1 MPLTLKDIQNAA
13 KAIHG
18 SIVKTL
24 CAPSTT
30 LSEITGASIILK
42 FENLQF
48 TGSFKERGALN
59 KLLSLP
65 PENRKAGVIAMSAGN
80 HAQAVA
86 YHAQQLKIPAVI
98 VMPKYTPNLKVEH
111 TRAFNAEVILKG
123 EDFDETGAFTKKLAV
138 ERGLQLIHPYDD
150 EKVMAGQ
157 GTVALEML
165 EAFPDLEFIVVPVGG
180 GGFIAGC
187 AIAAKSINPAI
198 SIIGVEAEGYPS
210 MCCALKKASPKWG
223 KYSLAEGIAVKE
235 PGCLP
240 LAIIR
245 ETVDD
250 ILLVEEADIE
260 KAVLL
265 LLEVE
270 KTVVEGAGAVGLAA
284 VIKHPSRFKGRKTG
298 LILSGGNID
307 LLPLAS
313 IIERGL
319 VRTGRLVRL
328 RVEVRDFPGALS
340 DVTRCIAD
348 AEANIVE
355 VYHQRAFTNLP
366 LQSAEVEFV
375 IQTRGLPHLDAVL
388 KALRSSGYHVEQTT

>member
-1 MPLTLKDIQNAA
+1 MALIPQDIHDAA
-13 KAIHG
+13 KAIKNN
-18 SIVKTL
+18 IVKTL

-30 LSEITGASIILK
+30 LSQIAGLPLVLK

-59 KLLSLP
+59 KLLSLS
-65 PENRKAGVIAMSAGN
+65 PEDRKTGVIAMSAGN

-86 YHAQQLKIPAVI
+86 YHAERLGIPAVI
-98 VMPKYTPNLKVEH
+98 VMPRFTPNLKVEH
-111 TRAFNAEVILKG
+111 TRGFHAEVILQG
-123 EDFDETGAFTKKLAV
+123 EDFDEAGAYAKKLAF
-138 ERGLQLIHPYDD
+138 ERGLELVHPYDD

-165 EAFPDLEFIVVPVGG
+165 ETFPDLESIVVPIGG

-187 AIAAKSINPAI
+187 AVAAKSVNREI
-198 SIIGVEAEGYPS
+198 SIIGVEAEGYAS
-210 MCCALKKASPKWG
+210 MCCALKGTSPKWA
-223 KYSLAEGIAVKE
+223 KCTLAEGIAVKE

-240 LAIIR
+240 LEIIKKN
-245 ETVDD
+245 VDD
-250 ILLVEEADIE
+250 ILLVEEKDIE
-260 KAVLL
+260 EAVLL

-284 VIKHPSRFKGRKTG
+284 VMKYKNQFGGKKTG

-307 LLPLAS
+307 LLPLSS
-313 IIERGL
+313 IIQRGL
-319 VRTGRLVRL
+319 VKTGRLVRL
-328 RVEVRDFPGALS
+328 RVELRDFPGALS
-340 DVTRCIAD
+340 EVTRRIAD

-355 VYHQRAFTNLP
+355 VHHQRAFTDLP

-375 IQTRGLPHLDAVL
+375 VQTRGLSHLH
-388 KALRSSGYHVEQTT
+388 ALLETLESFGYTVSPK